1 MPTAPVEDQTNDG
14 VLRPGTLV
22 EAVEDLPGVPAGTR
36 GVVVGVAGLTW
47 VRYRVRFDNGAELG
61 TLDRKLLVPV
71 GRKRGLW

>member
-1 MPTAPVEDQTNDG
+1 MPAAPVEDQTNDG

-22 EAVEDLPGVPAGTR
+22 EAVEDLHGVPAGTR

-61 TLDRKLLVPV
+61 TLDRKLLIPV